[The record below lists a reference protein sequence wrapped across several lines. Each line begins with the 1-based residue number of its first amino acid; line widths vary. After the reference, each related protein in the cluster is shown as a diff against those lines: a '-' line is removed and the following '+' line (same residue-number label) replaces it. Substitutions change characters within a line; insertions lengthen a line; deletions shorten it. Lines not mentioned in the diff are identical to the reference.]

1 MSKSYLNGLI
11 QLGRKLKKSNR
22 DRILEEIRN
31 NHNVTNKQLSVIIGI
46 SKTVIENNNLERIG
60 SKKTGYWKIKD

>member
-11 QLGRKLKKSNR
+11 QLEIKLKKSNR

-31 NHNVTNKQLSVIIGI
+31 NHNVTNKQLSVIIRI